1 MGYIACVFGNMMAN
15 HDQKNSDIKLSYQ
28 VLKSQRDAFRHFS
41 HIIRWNM
48 ASKHD
53 ELMIFMVILIAFW
66 ESKHRINPLFSIGLV
81 RLIPSPWVYPT
92 FSPWHIWTT
101 HMQTVLR
108 INLDA
113 ISNYIPYDSYDYL
126 RTLDVVRNMFLRILF
141 VFVMFGVQGS
151 QSKIDSNFK
160 QSDERYKNG
169 TTKPWPWTSANCWE
183 LLLKNQKE
191 TNIEPSISPMFLTRI
206 PASNKGEYGG
216 IGN

>member
-1 MGYIACVFGNMMAN
+1 
-15 HDQKNSDIKLSYQ
+15 
-28 VLKSQRDAFRHFS
+28 
-41 HIIRWNM
+41 
-48 ASKHD
+48 
-53 ELMIFMVILIAFW
+53 
-66 ESKHRINPLFSIGLV
+66 
-81 RLIPSPWVYPT
+81 
-92 FSPWHIWTT
+92 
-101 HMQTVLR
+101 MQTVLR

-126 RTLDVVRNMFLRILF
+126 RTLDF